1 MSSRRPIYLD
11 HQATTPV
18 DPRVLDAMLPYFRED
33 FGNAS
38 SASHAF
44 GWRAEAAVEDA
55 RERVASLLGATAE
68 EIIFTSG
75 ATESNNLA
83 IHGVLNSRPGTPR
96 SFVTLETEHP
106 SVLEAGHAQRAFGH
120 REIRIPVAADGLVC
134 AAAVETAIEEDTAL
148 VSVSAANS
156 EIGVLPPVHEI
167 AQRCHAQG
175 VLFHSDAAQAVGKI
189 PLRLDETEI
198 DLLSFSGHKIYGPK
212 GIGALYVRRRR
223 PRIRLRPLLAGGG
236 QEQGLRSGT
245 LAVGLIVGFARALE
259 LCCETQRE
267 ESVRLR
273 ALREQLRELIQNAI
287 PEALVNGNLEQRLPG
302 NLNLSFPGVDG
313 ERLLLDLP
321 ELALSSG
328 SACSSGSGAPSHV
341 LLALGRDKR
350 LARASLRFGL
360 GRDTQHAEIEQAAG
374 CVIRAVRNQI
384 SR

>member
-96 SFVTLETEHP
+96 SIVPLETEHP